1 MPWPLWW
8 LIGAG
13 QPMAKAQIRNQVR
26 RLREER
32 GITQSDLASTSACTR
47 QTIIMLEQ
55 ERYVP
60 SLSLAFAIARSLGAA
75 LEEVFESEEPP
86 DQ

>member
-1 MPWPLWW
+1 MLWLPWWS
-8 LIGAG
+8 ISAG
-13 QPMAKAQIRNQVR
+13 KPMAKARIRNHVR

-32 GITQSDLASTSACTR
+32 DITQTDLARTSGCTR

-60 SLSLAFAIARSLGAA
+60 SLSLAFAVARSLDLA
-75 LEEVFESEEPP
+75 LEEVFEPEE
-86 DQ
+86 

>member
-1 MPWPLWW
+1 
-8 LIGAG
+8 
-13 QPMAKAQIRNQVR
+13 MAKTKIRNHVR

-32 GITQSDLASTSACTR
+32 STTQVDLARTSECSR

-60 SLSLAFAIARSLGAA
+60 SLSLAFAISRSLDVGI
-75 LEEVFESEEPP
+75 EEVFEPEEIPE
-86 DQ
+86 

>member
-1 MPWPLWW
+1 
-8 LIGAG
+8 
-13 QPMAKAQIRNQVR
+13 MAKLHIRNHVR

-32 GITQSDLASTSACTR
+32 GITQSDLARTSACTR

-60 SLSLAFAIARSLGAA
+60 SLSLAFAVTRSLGAS
-75 LEEVFESEEPP
+75 LEEVFEPEEKSEN
-86 DQ
+86 

>member
-1 MPWPLWW
+1 MPWLHWW
-8 LIGAG
+8 LILAE
-13 QPMAKAQIRNQVR
+13 QPMAKAQIRNHLR

-32 GITQSDLASTSACTR
+32 GFTQSELASTSDCTR

-60 SLSLAFAIARSLGAA
+60 SLSLAFAIARSLGLT
-75 LEEVFESEEPP
+75 LEEVFEPENRE
-86 DQ
+86 

>member
-1 MPWPLWW
+1 
-8 LIGAG
+8 
-13 QPMAKAQIRNQVR
+13 MAKARIRNHLR

-32 GITQSDLASTSACTR
+32 GITQSDLARASACTR

-60 SLSLAFAIARSLGAA
+60 SLSLAFSIARSLRVT
-75 LEEVFESEEPP
+75 LEEVFEPEEEPN
-86 DQ
+86 

>member
-1 MPWPLWW
+1 
-8 LIGAG
+8 
-13 QPMAKAQIRNQVR
+13 MAKARILNHVR

-32 GITQSDLASTSACTR
+32 GITQSDLARTSGCTR

-60 SLSLAFAIARSLGAA
+60 SLSLAFAIARSLQVV
-75 LEEVFESEEPP
+75 LENVFEPEA
-86 DQ
+86 

>member
-1 MPWPLWW
+1 
-8 LIGAG
+8 
-13 QPMAKAQIRNQVR
+13 MAKAKIRNHVR

-32 GITQSDLASTSACTR
+32 GLTQTDLARTSGCTR

-60 SLSLAFAIARSLGAA
+60 SLSLAFAVARSLGAA
-75 LEEVFESEEPP
+75 IEEVFEPEEPAR
-86 DQ
+86 